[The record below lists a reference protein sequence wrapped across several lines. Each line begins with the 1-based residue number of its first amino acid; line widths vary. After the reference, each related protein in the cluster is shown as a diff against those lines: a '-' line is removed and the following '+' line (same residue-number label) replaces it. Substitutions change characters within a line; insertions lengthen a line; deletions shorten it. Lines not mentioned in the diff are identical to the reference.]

1 MRVDFAAGHL
11 NFPSRPRARAQPKR
25 NASTLNLTS
34 PAYPSPSPSPSPNVA
49 LSWMRSA
56 RPARF
61 FCNTRTY
68 FSGGRPS
75 PPHRP
80 FLTFF
85 SKTSVRP
92 TSVRALVCSV
102 VVRFFLLLGGL
113 RPRELRDFGFPLFIY
128 SPPYS
133 TPPPPPPPLPPA
145 FPFFSRRPCPSD
157 SGTGTRTPD
166 GSAGRW
172 RDARVGGAPHPTAR
186 LRPAPSARLCSS
198 FPPFFFFF

>member
-1 MRVDFAAGHL
+1 LRVDFAAGHL

-113 RPRELRDFGFPLFIY
+113 LRPRGASWEAVSVQTPVETCTKREDSGVTQGSSSTLLTVVACLTLHKGHY
-128 SPPYS
+128 SPVLTAPQH
-133 TPPPPPPPLPPA
+133 PWGHLA
-145 FPFFSRRPCPSD
+145 EESR
-157 SGTGTRTPD
+157 
-166 GSAGRW
+166 
-172 RDARVGGAPHPTAR
+172 
-186 LRPAPSARLCSS
+186 L
-198 FPPFFFFF
+198 

>member
-133 TPPPPPPPLPPA
+133 TPPPPPPPHSPP
-145 FPFFSRRPCPSD
+145 PFLSFLAVPARPIP
-157 SGTGTRTPD
+157 GPGLGPPMARPD
-166 GSAGRW
+166 GGEMRGSA
-172 RDARVGGAPHPTAR
+172 APPTPPPGSAPE
-186 LRPAPSARLCSS
+186 LPVAPACPRPA
-198 FPPFFFFF
+198 

>member
-1 MRVDFAAGHL
+1 MLKNKLLIKKLPLFSLPLPPPPPTPPRLSFLFSPSLPVRFRDRDSDPRWLGRTVARCEGRRRPPPHRPAPPL

-128 SPPYS
+128 
-133 TPPPPPPPLPPA
+133 
-145 FPFFSRRPCPSD
+145 
-157 SGTGTRTPD
+157 
-166 GSAGRW
+166 
-172 RDARVGGAPHPTAR
+172 
-186 LRPAPSARLCSS
+186 
-198 FPPFFFFF
+198 